1 MLITQKLAC
10 FFIAATLY
18 VPASAA
24 DPVKDSPYL
33 AKGRTEILENNNIAL
48 IGAASSVSFGFRGD
62 KCSVNVRAED
72 KTQHSNYVVIEVD
85 GQYYSRNKVQ
95 PSGTKLFIMLP
106 GNKIHSVSIYKAT
119 EASVGTVVFVNA
131 EGNITA
137 APNKPKKKIEFIGDS
152 ITCGMGNDV
161 DEIPCGQGEWYDQH
175 NAYYSYAPITARA
188 LNADYVLSSVSGIGI
203 YRNWNDEHKTEPT
216 MPDAYANLY
225 LNKDASKKYD
235 FGFVPDVT
243 CIALGTNDF
252 SDGDGKKVRL
262 PFNEDAYVAAYV
274 AFINSV
280 YTHAPKTQVVLTD
293 SPMVKGAK
301 SATFIK
307 CLNRVKD
314 EVNKLPG
321 HKPVEVFTYSDIT
334 PHGCGYHPQ
343 IEDDKL
349 MAGELTQFL
358 KKFLK

>member
-1 MLITQKLAC
+1 MLIPQKLAC

-18 VPASAA
+18 AAGPA
-24 DPVKDSPYL
+24 DPVKESPYL
-33 AKGRTEILENNNIAL
+33 AKGRTELLENNNIAL

-95 PSGTKLFIMLP
+95 PSGTKLFIMVP
-106 GNKIHSVSIYKAT
+106 GTKVHAVTIYKAT
-119 EASVGTVVFVNA
+119 EANVGTVVFVNA
-131 EGNITA
+131 EGNI
-137 APNKPKKKIEFIGDS
+137 APAMNRPKKKIEFIGDS
-152 ITCGMGNDV
+152 ITCGMGNDT
-161 DEIPCGQGEWYDQH
+161 DEVPCGTGDWYDQH

-188 LNADYVLSSVSGIGI
+188 LNADFVLSSVSGIGI
-203 YRNWNDEHKTEPT
+203 YRNSGEEGKTAPI
-216 MPDAYANLY
+216 MPLVYDNLY
-225 LNKDASKKYD
+225 LNMDTSKKYNAA
-235 FGFVPDVT
+235 FVPDVT
-243 CIALGTNDF
+243 CIALGTNDLNDAD
-252 SDGDGKKVRL
+252 SKKTRL
-262 PFNEDAYVAAYV
+262 PFNEDAYVASYV
-274 AFINSV
+274 AFINKV
-280 YTHAPKTQVVLTD
+280 YTAAPKTQIVLTN
-293 SPMVKGAK
+293 STMIKGAK
-301 SATFIK
+301 NDTFIK

-314 EVNKLPG
+314 EVNKVPG

-349 MAGELTQFL
+349 MAAELTPFL